1 MSDDGCGGAVQAPP
15 VKPPAALSPTRLSRS
30 DLHMQSRSH
39 ATAGQLR
46 LPRPVTLN
54 WDSTHPKLQCHD
66 PLLPATYLVPATICK
81 DSEIAVVKKKVDD
94 LYFSVTKLRNH
105 HTKRTSY
112 YMFSL
117 PGDNVM
123 DLTGGILH
131 SLFGEGK
138 HMEGDSPPV
147 DDWKAEYMHNLVFS
161 PKNEILRE
169 ELLAEIQELAT

>member
-81 DSEIAVVKKKVDD
+81 GHRACACWITHPAAVCTLSEEKLQFK
-94 LYFSVTKLRNH
+94 FS
-105 HTKRTSY
+105 
-112 YMFSL
+112 
-117 PGDNVM
+117 
-123 DLTGGILH
+123 
-131 SLFGEGK
+131 
-138 HMEGDSPPV
+138 
-147 DDWKAEYMHNLVFS
+147 
-161 PKNEILRE
+161 
-169 ELLAEIQELAT
+169 